1 MCRVGIDGIS
11 FLPTL
16 LGEPGQESHAYLYW
30 EFHEKRGRVAIRK
43 GFWKGCVMMFRWIH
57 IPRWNFMICPEIL
70 VKSLMWLRM
79 YPQVVAQL
87 DKLLAQARTVSPI
100 QRFNF
105 PQRVKS
111 LIRWEK
117 APEKK

>member
-1 MCRVGIDGIS
+1 MRYDIS
-11 FLPTL
+11 VDPHSTL
-16 LGEPGQESHAYLYW
+16 ELYDLSRDIGE
-30 EFHEKRGRVAIRK
+30 EFNVAA
-43 GFWKGCVMMFRWIH
+43 
-57 IPRWNFMICPEIL
+57 
-70 VKSLMWLRM
+70 M
-79 YPQVVAQL
+79 YPEVVIEL

>member
-1 MCRVGIDGIS
+1 
-11 FLPTL
+11 
-16 LGEPGQESHAYLYW
+16 
-30 EFHEKRGRVAIRK
+30 
-43 GFWKGCVMMFRWIH
+43 
-57 IPRWNFMICPEIL
+57 MICPEIL
-70 VKSLMWLRM
+70 VKSLMWPD
-79 YPQVVAQL
+79 YPEVVIEL

-117 APEKK
+117 HPKKVEEN